1 MKRLTVI
8 LSLPACFFAHSSFA
22 QLVPSSSFTTDW
34 EIAAARRSNITLN
47 YSNVEGSPYYFHNY
61 VDCSVTLVDGSLI
74 NAPLRYDM
82 YLDEIE
88 YKKKDAVLWINK
100 EDIRTIQYGKEVIAV
115 DAMPDNP
122 DKLAYFFVGNSGKY
136 SLYIKKSVAYN
147 PYIPARA
154 YADPIPE
161 KFVNKRDEFF
171 LKTEGKPLQKLD
183 NKKVLSELFSDNKPA
198 LDFIKSQKIKHDNLK
213 DLNKLVDFLNKS

>member
-1 MKRLTVI
+1 M
-8 LSLPACFFAHSSFA
+8 
-22 QLVPSSSFTTDW
+22 
-34 EIAAARRSNITLN
+34 
-47 YSNVEGSPYYFHNY
+47 
-61 VDCSVTLVDGSLI
+61 
-74 NAPLRYDM
+74 
-82 YLDEIE
+82 
-88 YKKKDAVLWINK
+88 
-100 EDIRTIQYGKEVIAV
+100 
-115 DAMPDNP
+115 
-122 DKLAYFFVGNSGKY
+122 
-136 SLYIKKSVAYN
+136 YIKKSVAYN
-147 PYIPARA
+147 PYIPALA